1 MTDDE
6 RRAVTEAIA
15 EQGVVAASAAA
26 QCHRIDTRLAWL
38 STDAD
43 IKASEAAAATRKKRP
58 KKP

>member
-26 QCHRIDTRLAWL
+26 HVIG
-38 STDAD
+38 
-43 IKASEAAAATRKKRP
+43 
-58 KKP
+58 